1 MSAPSSPSTSCR
13 RTSDSL
19 RPWRY
24 VLRAPMLLLHLLISL
39 PVTLLLIN
47 PVTQRCRLR
56 GERVDHMAIRCW
68 SLGLMWI
75 FGFRV
80 LRFGQP
86 HRGGALMVANHISWI
101 DIELVHSQCA
111 VGFVAKSEISR
122 WPLIGWLARRGGTIY
137 HERGSNESL
146 HGVMHQM
153 VERLQTGLPVGVFP
167 EGGTTDG
174 QTVRTF
180 HARIFQPAVA
190 AGVPVQ
196 PVALRYGAG
205 GSAQMQVAFAEGES
219 FMGNFLRLLGDPNRI
234 AEVHF
239 LPVIETHEEGRRK
252 LADGARAAILDAMTR

>member
-1 MSAPSSPSTSCR
+1 MPTPSNPATTTQAST
-13 RTSDSL
+13 DAL
-19 RPWRY
+19 RPLRY
-24 VLRAPMLLLHLLISL
+24 VLRTPLLLLHLLFSL
-39 PVTLLLIN
+39 PLTLALIN
-47 PVTQRCRLR
+47 PITRRLPVF
-56 GERVDHMAIRCW
+56 GERIDHIAIRWW
-68 SLGLMWI
+68 SLGLMRI

-86 HRGGALMVANHISWI
+86 HRGAALMVANHVSWI

-137 HERGSNESL
+137 HQRGSNESL

-153 VERLQTGLPVGVFP
+153 VERLQAGLPVGVFP

-196 PVALRYGAG
+196 PVALRYGSA
-205 GSAQMQVAFAEGES
+205 GSAQMQVAFADGES
-219 FMGNFLRLLGDPNRI
+219 FMGNFLRLLGDPSRV

-239 LPVIETHEEGRRK
+239 LTVIDTHEEGRRK
-252 LADGARAAILDAMTR
+252 LAESARSAIQAAMIS

>member
-1 MSAPSSPSTSCR
+1 MPTPSIPPTSAQAPT
-13 RTSDSL
+13 DGL
-19 RPWRY
+19 RPLRY
-24 VLRAPMLLLHLLISL
+24 VLRTPLLLLHLLFSL
-39 PVTLLLIN
+39 PLTLALIN
-47 PVTQRCRLR
+47 PITRRLHVF
-56 GERVDHMAIRCW
+56 GERIDHIAIRWW
-68 SLGLMWI
+68 SLGLMRI

-86 HRGGALMVANHISWI
+86 HRGGTLMVANHVSWI

-137 HERGSNESL
+137 HQRGSNESL

-153 VERLQTGLPVGVFP
+153 MERLQAGLPVGVFP

-190 AGVPVQ
+190 ARVPVQ
-196 PVALRYGAG
+196 PVALRYGSA
-205 GSAQMQVAFAEGES
+205 GSAQMQVAFARGES
-219 FMGNFLRLLGDPNRI
+219 FMGNFLRLLGDPSRI

-239 LPVIETHEEGRRK
+239 LAVIDTHEEGRRK
-252 LADGARAAILDAMTR
+252 LAESARSAIQAAMTS